1 MIEYEGRVFR
11 PPSEAYSLIVQVTI
25 GCSHNKC
32 TFCDMYKEK
41 RFRVRKLEE
50 VKADFD
56 EARRMYRRVSR
67 IFLAD
72 GDALMCRPEHMA
84 EILRYIKKLF
94 PECERVTSYGSPAS
108 ILCKKQE
115 DLNMLHDLGLE
126 MIYLG
131 LESGSDEVLRR
142 VNKGETADE
151 IVRAGLMV
159 KEAGIL
165 ISDIDPE
172 DVDMPFGTMAGA
184 GVIFGTTGGVTEAV
198 LRHISDNKRG
208 NGIEYQSV
216 RGLKGVKEVDIPFG
230 EKTLHIGVVSGLG
243 NAEKLIER
251 VKAGEHFDF
260 IEVMAC
266 PGGCINGA
274 GQPFVHEAEK
284 QARSHGLYNADRM
297 CSIKSSEE
305 NPLMTSLYDGLLKGK
320 VHELLHVEYKK

>member
-56 EARRMYRRVSR
+56 EARRMYRRVGR

-84 EILRYIKKLF
+84 EILRYIKKVF

-115 DLNMLHDLGLE
+115 DLNMLHDLGLD

-142 VNKGETADE
+142 INKGETADE

-159 KEAGIL
+159 KEAGMKL
-165 ISDIDPE
+165 S
-172 DVDMPFGTMAGA
+172 
-184 GVIFGTTGGVTEAV
+184 VTCIA
-198 LRHISDNKRG
+198 
-208 NGIEYQSV
+208 
-216 RGLKGVKEVDIPFG
+216 
-230 EKTLHIGVVSGLG
+230 GLG
-243 NAEKLIER
+243 SLELSEEHAIKTAEALSRMKPEYIGLLTLLFELPTPLMRDWQEGRFYLMKSRTKPSSCSSISTPMAVFSVQITRLTTLIWR
-251 VKAGEHFDF
+251 
-260 IEVMAC
+260 
-266 PGGCINGA
+266 
-274 GQPFVHEAEK
+274 
-284 QARSHGLYNADRM
+284 ARSTRTRKPCVHVCARPLRAKSNSRVSNTGQDNQFNA
-297 CSIKSSEE
+297 
-305 NPLMTSLYDGLLKGK
+305 T
-320 VHELLHVEYKK
+320 

>member
-1 MIEYEGRVFR
+1 MFEYEGRVFR

-41 RFRVRKLEE
+41 RFRVRKLED

-56 EARRMYRRVSR
+56 EARRMYRRVDR

-115 DLNMLHDLGLE
+115 DLNLLHELGLE

-159 KEAGIL
+159 KEAGMQL
-165 ISDIDPE
+165 S
-172 DVDMPFGTMAGA
+172 
-184 GVIFGTTGGVTEAV
+184 VTCIA
-198 LRHISDNKRG
+198 
-208 NGIEYQSV
+208 
-216 RGLKGVKEVDIPFG
+216 
-230 EKTLHIGVVSGLG
+230 GLG
-243 NAEKLIER
+243 SLELSEEHAVKTAEALSRMKPEYIGLLTLMVEPGTPLYDW
-251 VKAGEHFDF
+251 VKAGSFHLLDQHQVLKETELLVSHFDS
-260 IEVMAC
+260 
-266 PGGCINGA
+266 PGSVFRMNHASNYLDLRGTLNQDRDALLAKIH
-274 GQPFVHEAEK
+274 QAE
-284 QARSHGLYNADRM
+284 QDLSCLRPESWRGL
-297 CSIKSSEE
+297 
-305 NPLMTSLYDGLLKGK
+305 
-320 VHELLHVEYKK
+320 

>member
-50 VKADFD
+50 VTADFD
-56 EARRMYRRVSR
+56 EARRMYRRVGR

-84 EILRYIKKLF
+84 EILRYIKKVF

-115 DLNMLHDLGLE
+115 DLNMLHDLGLD

-142 VNKGETADE
+142 INKGETADE

-159 KEAGIL
+159 KEAGMKL
-165 ISDIDPE
+165 S
-172 DVDMPFGTMAGA
+172 
-184 GVIFGTTGGVTEAV
+184 VTCIA
-198 LRHISDNKRG
+198 
-208 NGIEYQSV
+208 
-216 RGLKGVKEVDIPFG
+216 
-230 EKTLHIGVVSGLG
+230 GLG
-243 NAEKLIER
+243 SLEL
-251 VKAGEHFDF
+251 
-260 IEVMAC
+260 
-266 PGGCINGA
+266 
-274 GQPFVHEAEK
+274 
-284 QARSHGLYNADRM
+284 
-297 CSIKSSEE
+297 SEE
-305 NPLMTSLYDGLLKGK
+305 HAIKTAEALSRMKPEYIGLLTLLFELPTPLMRDWQEGRFYLMNPIEIAHETLILLEHIDSEGSIFRANHASNYVNLAGTLNQDREAMCARLRKALEGK
-320 VHELLHVEYKK
+320 IKFKSEQYRAR

>member
-1 MIEYEGRVFR
+1 MFEYEGRVFR

-56 EARRMYRRVSR
+56 EARRMYRRVGR

-84 EILRYIKKLF
+84 EILRYIKKVF

-115 DLNMLHDLGLE
+115 DLNMLHDLGLD

-159 KEAGIL
+159 KEAGMKLSVTCIAGL
-165 ISDIDPE
+165 GSLELSEEHAVKTAEAFNAMNPE
-172 DVDMPFGTMAGA
+172 YIGMLTLMVEPGTPLYDWVHDGSFRLLDQHQVLKETELLVSHFDSPGSVFRMNHASNYLDLR
-184 GVIFGTTGGVTEAV
+184 GTLNQDRDALLAKIHQAEQDLSC
-198 LRHISDNKRG
+198 LRPESW
-208 NGIEYQSV
+208 
-216 RGLKGVKEVDIPFG
+216 RGL
-230 EKTLHIGVVSGLG
+230 
-243 NAEKLIER
+243 
-251 VKAGEHFDF
+251 
-260 IEVMAC
+260 
-266 PGGCINGA
+266 
-274 GQPFVHEAEK
+274 
-284 QARSHGLYNADRM
+284 
-297 CSIKSSEE
+297 
-305 NPLMTSLYDGLLKGK
+305 
-320 VHELLHVEYKK
+320 